1 MNTNIATST
10 SIFDPGLDWIVC
22 CTPFKFKAK
31 EVAFPSNN
39 ESKGSR
45 TWKSPTVHPTKLS
58 LIVSWI
64 VNWNSLNSVAPAV
77 GIPTVPPTPM
87 VNFWDSP

>member
-10 SIFDPGLDWIVC
+10 SILDPGLDWILC
-22 CTPFKFKAK
+22 WTLFKFNGKDFVLPLNK
-31 EVAFPSNN
+31 

-45 TWKSPTVHPTKLS
+45 TWKSPTVQPAKLS
-58 LIVSWI
+58 LIVSWT
-64 VNWNSLNSVAPAV
+64 VNWNSLNSEAPAV

-87 VNFWDSP
+87 VNFWVSP